1 MEYTINRIFLM
12 FSQIKIIIN
21 QNQMNKKYILIN
33 NKNLFKMEI

>member
-1 MEYTINRIFLM
+1 M